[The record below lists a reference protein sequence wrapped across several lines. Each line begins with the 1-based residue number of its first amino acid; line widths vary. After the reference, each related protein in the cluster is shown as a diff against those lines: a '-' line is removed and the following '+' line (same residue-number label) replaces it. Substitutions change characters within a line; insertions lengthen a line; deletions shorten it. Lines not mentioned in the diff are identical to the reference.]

1 MTTRTDSTSV
11 DLLSRIEALEAHL
24 EAQADGIER
33 LKRAA
38 HESAV
43 NGQIHP
49 TLAATALI

>member
-33 LKRAA
+33 SNVRRT
-38 HESAV
+38 SR
-43 NGQIHP
+43 P
-49 TLAATALI
+49 